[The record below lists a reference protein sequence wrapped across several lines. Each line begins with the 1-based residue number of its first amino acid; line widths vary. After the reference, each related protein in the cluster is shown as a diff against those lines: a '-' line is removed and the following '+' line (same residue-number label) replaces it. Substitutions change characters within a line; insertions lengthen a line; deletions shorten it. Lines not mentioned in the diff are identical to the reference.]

1 MARVGAPSGCSGWQ
15 DRKNSRYP
23 RACAVCAFT
32 ASPGM
37 YRTCRQKRGGGK
49 RAAPAVLTG
58 SHDRVAAPA
67 IPLPLRAC
75 RAFF

>member
-1 MARVGAPSGCSGWQ
+1 
-15 DRKNSRYP
+15 
-23 RACAVCAFT
+23 
-32 ASPGM
+32 M
-37 YRTCRQKRGGGK
+37 YRICAQKRGGN